1 MFRAPLPIFV
11 TVFVLCWLMPA
22 SAPAETQAPSIDQ
35 LLQDMEQINRP
46 KSGAP
51 ACSQSSPGSVGAA
64 PGDSGIDCVKEVD
77 QFCDLLYDPKN
88 PLGYGNANL
97 GTPENPIR
105 IRYGKDA
112 NDNTY
117 AFLEHSKAKIQA
129 IDRFPPDFA
138 GHLKKNHYQKALDQ
152 LLKTRWPTNQKDR
165 IRMREITDRASEIYN
180 DAWEDAL
187 AERKEKLHPGYLKM
201 RPLPP
206 EWEVEF
212 ERLETQ
218 MSLEIHRAIWKEHPG
233 WKTAQVE
240 FEKVKK
246 AFLSELSESTDI
258 PADLKPK
265 WIERIKTVEIKA
277 PGSEEYLLGGSC
289 NSTENNG
296 MYNAAYHVFYLCGG
310 KITTDVFTRTIA
322 HELSHSIGES
332 RSRQLALTQ
341 EGIGKDFLSLTKA
354 LCEKQPLG
362 CSSLWIR
369 IREDL
374 TGTGAKKTLLKPLE
388 SYESE
393 AQTLR
398 ECLQYDPPHP
408 DLKSDEV
415 EKYIKKT
422 ANDNARISVAR
433 NANRGLFLR
442 STKPDI
448 PTKDGTVKN
457 LGYLNP
463 CGGDPFIPQNN
474 HLDAALRTFYS
485 AEYQCRTET
494 DPAEKMEAAI
504 QVARNAQIAILEKM
518 IPMGG
523 RFSNDPDMISEGLSE
538 DSEERFADWMGARVH
553 ARVLRSEP
561 RNRRLDL
568 LKANLATFCDEPSLA
583 KSHPAEAD
591 QQKTHDPEP
600 HSLNGPRRREILTRP
615 LREAVGCKTDDLGMD
630 DLGKEC
636 GF

>member
-1 MFRAPLPIFV
+1 MLRAPLPTFV
-11 TVFVLCWLMPA
+11 TVFVLCWLMPT
-22 SAPAETQAPSIDQ
+22 SALAEPQAPSIDQ
-35 LLQDMEQINRP
+35 IIKEMEQINRP

-51 ACSQSSPGSVGAA
+51 ACSQNPPGSVGAA

-77 QFCDLLYDPKN
+77 QFCDELYDPKN
-88 PLGYGNANL
+88 PLGYGNADL
-97 GTPENPIR
+97 GTKENPIR

-117 AFLEHSKAKIQA
+117 ASLEYSKAKLQA

-138 GHLKKNHYQKALDQ
+138 RHLKKNHYQKALDQ
-152 LLKTRWPTNQKDR
+152 LLKTRLPTNQKDR
-165 IRMREITDRASEIYN
+165 IRMRKISDRASEIYN
-180 DAWEDAL
+180 YAWQDTV

-218 MSLEIHRAIWKEHPG
+218 MDLEINRAIWKEHPG
-233 WKTAQVE
+233 FKTAQAE

-265 WIERIKTVEIKA
+265 WIERIKTVELKA
-277 PGSEEYLLGGSC
+277 PGSEEYLLNGACTSG
-289 NSTENNG
+289 TENNG
-296 MYNAAYHVFYLCGG
+296 IYDAAYHVFFLCGG
-310 KITTDVFTRTIA
+310 KITTDLFTRTIA
-322 HELSHSIGES
+322 HELSHSIGEP

-341 EGIGKDFLSLTKA
+341 EGIGKDFLSLKKA

-362 CSSLWIR
+362 CSPLWTR
-369 IREDL
+369 IQEDL

-398 ECLQYDPPHP
+398 ECLQYDPPHT
-408 DLKSDEV
+408 DLKSDKV
-415 EKYIKKT
+415 EEYIKDR
-422 ANDNARISVAR
+422 ASYHARKSVTR
-433 NANRGLFLR
+433 NANGGFFLR
-442 STKPDI
+442 STKPEI
-448 PTKDGTVKN
+448 PTKDGRVKN

-463 CGGDPFIPQNN
+463 CGGYPFVPEN
-474 HLDAALRTFYS
+474 HYLDAALRTFYS

-504 QVARNAQIAILEKM
+504 KVARNAQIAILEKM

-568 LKANLATFCDEPSLA
+568 LKANLAAFCDEPSLA
-583 KSHPAEAD
+583 KIYPAEAD

-615 LREAVGCKTDDLGMD
+615 LREAVGCKMD